1 MNLFLYDF
9 RYGFRALYKNRG
21 FTLMAACTLALGIGA
36 STTMFGVINA
46 ILLRPLPFDHPDQ
59 LVRIYSTKASVS
71 EGPSPLNVRD
81 FAAQN
86 HTFERMAVYDTW
98 RKNVSAMPGST
109 EPEQLPVGLV
119 SAEYFE
125 VLRVRP
131 LKDHPP
137 PQPICWI
144 APSCKGLNSAWV

>member
-1 MNLFLYDF
+1 MNSFLYDF

-98 RKNVSAMPGST
+98 RKN
-109 EPEQLPVGLV
+109 
-119 SAEYFE
+119 
-125 VLRVRP
+125 
-131 LKDHPP
+131 
-137 PQPICWI
+137 
-144 APSCKGLNSAWV
+144 